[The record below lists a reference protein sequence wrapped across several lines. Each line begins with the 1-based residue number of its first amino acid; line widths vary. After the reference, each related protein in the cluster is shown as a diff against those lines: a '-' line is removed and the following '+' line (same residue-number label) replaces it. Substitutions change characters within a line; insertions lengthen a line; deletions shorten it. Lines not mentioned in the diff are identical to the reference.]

1 MKEIRV
7 AIFEDNRSLR
17 ESLFNLLESS
27 GIFTCVGA
35 FAHCE
40 RVIENIEETQPDVIL
55 MDIELPVVSGIEA
68 VKLIRDKFPDLKIL
82 METIFEEDEKIFQ
95 SICNGAQGYI
105 LKNTPPEE
113 ILNSIKEIYEGGA
126 PMTPIIA
133 SKVLRMFKNNLTSEK
148 DSSYNLSIREK
159 EILKCL
165 VDGMSYKMI
174 ADTCF
179 ISADTVNGHIKNIY
193 KKLQVHSKGEA
204 VAKAI
209 KGKII

>member
-1 MKEIRV
+1 MKNIRV
-7 AIFEDNRSLR
+7 ALFEDNRHLR
-17 ESLFNLLESS
+17 ESLFDLLESS
-27 GIFTCVGA
+27 DGYTCAGA

-55 MDIELPVVSGIEA
+55 MDIELPVINGIEA
-68 VKLIRDKFPDLKIL
+68 VKLIRERYPDIRIL

-105 LKNTPPEE
+105 LKNTPPKE
-113 ILNSIKEIYEGGA
+113 ILNAIREIYEGGA
-126 PMTPIIA
+126 PMSPIIA
-133 SKVLRMFKNNLTSEK
+133 SKVLRMFKNNLTNDTD
-148 DSSYNLSIREK
+148 DSFHLSIREK

-209 KGKII
+209 KGRLI

>member
-1 MKEIRV
+1 MKKIRI
-7 AIFEDNRSLR
+7 ALFEDNRNLR
-17 ESLFNLLESS
+17 ESLFALLETSEEFS
-27 GIFTCVGA
+27 CVGA

-40 RVIENIEETQPDVIL
+40 RVVENIEETQPDVVL
-55 MDIELPVVSGIEA
+55 MDIELPIVNGIEA
-68 VKLIRDKFPDLKIL
+68 VRLIREKYPDVKIL

-105 LKNTPPEE
+105 LKNTSPEE
-113 ILNSIKEIYEGGA
+113 ILNAIREIYEGGA
-126 PMTPIIA
+126 PMSPIIA
-133 SKVLRMFKNNLTSEK
+133 SKVLRMFKFNLGNEINNSF
-148 DSSYNLSIREK
+148 DLSGREK

-165 VDGMSYKMI
+165 VEGMSYKMI

-193 KKLQVHSKGEA
+193 KKLQVHSKSEA
-204 VAKAI
+204 VVKAI

>member
-1 MKEIRV
+1 MKKIRV
-7 AIFEDNRSLR
+7 ALFEDNRNLR
-17 ESLFNLLESS
+17 ESLFNLLETSDQ
-27 GIFTCVGA
+27 FTCVGA

-40 RVIENIEETQPDVIL
+40 RVIENVEETQPDVIL
-55 MDIELPVVSGIEA
+55 MDIELPIVNGIEA
-68 VKLIRDKFPDLKIL
+68 VRLIREKYPDVKIL

-105 LKNTPPEE
+105 IKNMPPEE
-113 ILNSIKEIYEGGA
+113 ILNAIREIYEGGA
-126 PMTPIIA
+126 PMSPIIA
-133 SKVLRMFKNNLTSEK
+133 SKVLRMFKFNLSNQK
-148 DSSYNLSIREK
+148 DSSFNLSSREK

-174 ADTCF
+174 AETCF

-209 KGKII
+209 KGKIV